1 MTQAQPDPFQDE
13 LLAHR
18 GWVSRLCRHLVQ
30 SPADADEV
38 EQETWRR
45 ALESPPRHNRN
56 LRAWLSAVVRS
67 AASQRTRGE
76 SRLTQ
81 AKSRLEHEPTTPE
94 GVSQDPSEVA
104 SRRETFRALHELI
117 DQLEEPYGELVFL
130 RYVEGLPPRAI
141 AKSLGLPVALVKSR
155 LQTGM
160 RLLRRRLPSRLG
172 CDWRAR
178 CLVFVPSLPTVAV
191 AKISTAILMTKSSKL
206 ALAAAAAILM
216 IPIATV
222 VYLQSEPNRPDEVDA
237 KAVDPVPAESSASS
251 WVEPST
257 RGDKLASASRQ
268 EVAAAE
274 PVEGDGPK
282 VRIRVRDAQTRQ
294 AIANAEVFF
303 LDYAHP
309 DFERER
315 YSARMRERL
324 YFAQDEEVLREF
336 GQVVRTGMDGVIDI
350 PRPFGVSLEV
360 GASTDSSFMSAN
372 INCAEEGVEKIEV
385 DLLMRPRADVGFKVV
400 DHLGRAVPRMRVA
413 LASRTN
419 DRPWSASSVQFAVTD
434 ESGEG
439 VLRNTQIHA
448 PIWMRGGAET
458 ALVARAATMHPVA
471 VPCNPLANSKQPI
484 TLQLPAT
491 VRLVVGVPERLKEWF
506 SNGWTTGLCPES
518 HPDRP
523 DSFIDRLT
531 NWSAIAQSEYVD
543 GQVVFPHVEPG
554 FTGSLTVQLP
564 WLENIHGV
572 VQRIEIP
579 HDARGDVHVEV
590 EVPDSHDGI
599 EFRFLDS
606 DGEALDQEQFQVSA
620 FPVRSGG
627 PRLHDFKIYPQEPHS
642 RIFAEDANWVRESP
656 QGRRYLV
663 NSWAL
668 PDPDDR
674 SRAHHFT
681 SFEFDAGA
689 IDTDPRVLPVQTS
702 NELILSGRVV
712 DQEGNPLA
720 NIRVGL
726 EGPGRV
732 VPEAN
737 MGWFE
742 GLHVWTGPE
751 GTFEVRGQRGVL
763 EDLVLIRPGH
773 AMTEFEFT
781 EGEQDR
787 DFVLPLPPSLVGE
800 VLTDAGI
807 STESLSARVL
817 PLQGG
822 RVPFGLQI
830 ASGTGR
836 LQPSTIRDGL
846 SEEELAVAI
855 YDSFHEEVFRSR
867 PIRMLGRGEIRPD
880 DLNPIDLRGLLTLWE
895 LEVVNSAGVSIPGC
909 TVTLADTGE
918 STPLDPRAQLVTGR
932 KQLEVFVDAAGYQ
945 VAGPIQLTGWD
956 RVQLE
961 SGYSVTFVLPDEVD
975 LNSEEV
981 DYVLRAVSSS
991 AQAESPEWVREVFL
1005 RDSETALVLPKSG
1018 SWKLSLSSQRRY
1030 PGENRIRSWNRR
1042 APLTIQ
1048 GSEWISIEV
1057 DAESQATQVRL
1068 PVTEQDLSHP
1078 ER

>member
-30 SPADADEV
+30 SPADADEL
-38 EQETWRR
+38 EQEAWRR

-67 AASQRTRGE
+67 AANQRLRGE
-76 SRLTQ
+76 SRLTRAR
-81 AKSRLEHEPTTPE
+81 AKLTLAAGESAEAT
-94 GVSQDPSEVA
+94 GDPSELA
-104 SRRETFRALHELI
+104 ARRETFRVLHELV
-117 DQLEEPYGELVFL
+117 DQLEAPYGEVVFL
-130 RYVEGLPPRAI
+130 RYVEGLPPRVI
-141 AKSLGLPVALVKSR
+141 ARRLELPIPLVKSR
-155 LQTGM
+155 LQTGIG
-160 RLLRRRLPSRLG
+160 RLRGRLSKRLG
-172 CDWRAR
+172 SDWQAR
-178 CLVFVPSLPTVAV
+178 CLVFLPSLPTVAV
-191 AKISTAILMTKSSKL
+191 SKISTAVLMTKSSKL
-206 ALAAAAAILM
+206 ALAAAAAILVL
-216 IPIATV
+216 PIATV
-222 VYLQSEPNRPDEVDA
+222 AYLQTEANRSDKVEA
-237 KAVDPVPAESSASS
+237 NAVDPAAAERSAVSR
-251 WVEPST
+251 VEPSI
-257 RGDKLASASRQ
+257 RRDELASASRQ

-274 PVEGDGPK
+274 PVEGDGPE
-282 VRIRVRDAQTRQ
+282 VRIRVRDAETRQ
-294 AIANAEVFF
+294 AIANAEVFV

-309 DFERER
+309 DFEQER
-315 YSARMRERL
+315 YSAGMRERL
-324 YFAQDEEVLREF
+324 YFPQEEAVLREF
-336 GQVVRTGMDGVIDI
+336 GQVVMTGIDGVIDL
-350 PRPFGVSLEV
+350 PRPFGRFLEV

-372 INCAEEGVEKIEV
+372 VQCGEEGVEKIEV
-385 DLLMRPRADVGFKVV
+385 DLLMRPRADVSFKVV
-400 DHLGRAVPRMRVA
+400 DHLGNAVPRMRVA
-413 LASRTN
+413 LASRTD

-434 ESGEG
+434 EVGEG

-458 ALVARAATMHPVA
+458 ALVAHAATTHPVA
-471 VPCNPLANSKQPI
+471 LPCDPLANSKQPI

-491 VRLVVGVPERLKEWF
+491 VRLVVGVPERLEEWF

-531 NWSAIAQSEYVD
+531 NWSAIARSEYVD
-543 GQVVFPHVEPG
+543 GRVVFPHVEPG

-599 EFRFLDS
+599 EFRFLAS

-627 PRLHDFKIYPQEPHS
+627 PRLHAFKIYPQEPHS
-642 RIFAEDANWVRESP
+642 RFFAEDANWVRESP

-663 NSWAL
+663 NSWSL
-668 PDPDDR
+668 PDPDDK

-726 EGPGRV
+726 DGPGRV

-737 MGWFE
+737 RGWFE

-751 GTFEVRGQRGVL
+751 GTFEVRGHRGVL
-763 EDLVLIRPGH
+763 KELTLIRPGH
-773 AMTEFEFT
+773 AMAEFEFT
-781 EGEQDR
+781 EGERGR

-807 STESLSARVL
+807 STELLSARAL
-817 PLQGG
+817 SLQGG
-822 RVPFGLQI
+822 RDPFGLQI
-830 ASGTGR
+830 AIGTGR

-855 YDSFHEEVFRSR
+855 FDSFHEEVFRSR

-895 LEVVNSAGVSIPGC
+895 LEVFSSAGESIPGC
-909 TVTLADTGE
+909 TVTLAGTSE
-918 STPLDPRAQLVTGR
+918 STLLGPRSQLVTGR
-932 KQLEVFVDAAGYQ
+932 KQLEVFVDADGYL
-945 VAGPIQLTGWD
+945 VEGPIQLTGRD
-956 RVQLE
+956 RIQLE
-961 SGYSVTFVLPDEVD
+961 SGHAVTLVLPEEID
-975 LNSEEV
+975 LSSEHV

-991 AQAESPEWVREVFL
+991 TQPGVPELVREVFL
-1005 RDSETALVLPKSG
+1005 RKSETTLVLPRSG

-1030 PGENRIRSWNRR
+1030 PGEDRIRSSNRR
-1042 APLTIQ
+1042 TPLTLQ
-1048 GSEWISIEV
+1048 GSEWVSIEV
-1057 DAESQATQVRL
+1057 EAESQATQVQL
-1068 PVTEQDLSHP
+1068 PVTEQDLNQP